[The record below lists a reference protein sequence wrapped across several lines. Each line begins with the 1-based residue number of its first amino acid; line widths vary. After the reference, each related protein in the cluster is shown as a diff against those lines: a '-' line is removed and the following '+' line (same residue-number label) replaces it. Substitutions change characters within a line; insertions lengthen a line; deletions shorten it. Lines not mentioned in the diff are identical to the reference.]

1 MGSSSMGQF
10 SNPVSPS
17 QAIIHNLTT
26 VASFWWADVGEKG
39 ASAGREQR
47 ALAGPLP
54 ASPLAA

>member
-1 MGSSSMGQF
+1 MGQF

-26 VASFWWADVGEKG
+26 VASCWWADVGEKG

>member
-1 MGSSSMGQF
+1 MGQF

-17 QAIIHNLTT
+17 QAIIYNLTT
-26 VASFWWADVGEKG
+26 VASFWWAGVGEKG

-47 ALAGPLP
+47 APAGPLP